1 MSKVKCGDC
10 GKVFDE
16 CEIITWREDRG
27 EFWGMPF
34 YETLSGCP
42 FCHGLDCENVEEQKG
57 ESENDKN

>member
-16 CEIITWREDRG
+16 GEIITWREDRG
-27 EFWGMPF
+27 EFWGMPC